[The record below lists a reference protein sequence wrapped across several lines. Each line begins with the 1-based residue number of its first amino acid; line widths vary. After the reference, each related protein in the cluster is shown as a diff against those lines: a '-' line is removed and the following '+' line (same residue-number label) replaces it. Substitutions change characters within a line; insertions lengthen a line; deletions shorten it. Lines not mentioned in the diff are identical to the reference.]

1 MSEEFSFCWLFL
13 RVMMDLVLNNIMSSR
28 LRMDSLLADT
38 SFFQRSGNK
47 FVKIHFMTENK
58 LPLFTCL

>member
-13 RVMMDLVLNNIMSSR
+13 RVMMDLVLNNFMPSR

-47 FVKIHFMTENK
+47 FVKNA
-58 LPLFTCL
+58 LLD